1 MEGGG
6 GLGSMGNRD
15 KRTVAGHQ
23 PPVSVYPGQ
32 PPADSAICRGRPPAY
47 VSMIVID
54 TIERTLADQGVTLF
68 AMVDALINGRS
79 VCCSMFAGDF
89 QSTDP
94 SYLINSSEAVGL
106 SVVLIVKLTLR
117 SSRID
122 QGSSTK
128 FRSINPPRNRST
140 RLARNPTPAISQQ
153 SWESGQAR

>member
-1 MEGGG
+1 MDVLIPMESGAQ
-6 GLGSMGNRD
+6 LLTD
-15 KRTVAGHQ
+15 DTVSRKLVAIQIAG
-23 PPVSVYPGQ
+23 
-32 PPADSAICRGRPPAY
+32 
-47 VSMIVID
+47 
-54 TIERTLADQGVTLF
+54 
-68 AMVDALINGRS
+68 S

-122 QGSSTK
+122 QGSSIK